1 MARQLFKRR
10 EEEWLILPAQGLNVA
25 DVDSSVISASL
36 SVEQSQI
43 GKTLSRLLVLI
54 RNEGDKKVQDLQ
66 MILKA
71 PGGLVIINP
80 GEVFGVQEKRH
91 KTGDIGSREN
101 IRYKIDLKSRPE
113 FRGGDLTFELRNP
126 NHLESDTPYFTI
138 NLPLRA
144 NRI

>member
-25 DVDSSVISASL
+25 DVESSVISASL
-36 SVEQSQI
+36 SVEQSHI
-43 GKTLSRLLVLI
+43 GKTTSRLFVLI
-54 RNEGDKKVQDLQ
+54 RNEGDKKVKDLHI
-66 MILKA
+66 ILKA

-91 KTGDIGSREN
+91 KTGAISARQN

-126 NHLESDTPYFTI
+126 NQLESEAPYFAI

-144 NRI
+144 NRL